1 MSQDGGH
8 LGASAAVRELRARRL
23 LRLLQEQARHQT
35 CARNRTSDHQVS
47 RAWRELDV
55 LLRRRRDVRS
65 RLIISLP
72 RLRGRVRVG
81 AQAARVP
88 SESGVLVSITSPN
101 RWTVSMPSYSATA
114 RSAGMS
120 SVIFR

>member
-8 LGASAAVRELRARRL
+8 LGASAALRELRARWL
-23 LRLLQEQARHQT
+23 LRLIQEQARDQT
-35 CARNRTSDHQVS
+35 RAGNRTSDRQVS

-65 RLIISLP
+65 RLAISLP

-81 AQAARVP
+81 AQAASVP
-88 SESGVLVSITSPN
+88 SDSGVLISITSPN
-101 RWTVSMPSYSATA
+101 RWTVSVAS
-114 RSAGMS
+114 
-120 SVIFR
+120 